1 VTGARLERLARR
13 VLREDT
19 YRLIVAPAIADLQFE
34 APLGSHSWMRACV
47 GVWLAIVGALG
58 EEVRHDFRNTCTR
71 PVIARAAIAG
81 MFAIALQ
88 GALFMWMWSFNPLE
102 RPVPFLLLLPALVSG
117 AWPAAMLPTA
127 AILARTRMPGA
138 RRVVL
143 IASTAVAA
151 VILVAADQGVT
162 ETNQMFREEIFAAA
176 GARSPER
183 GAQERTLA
191 ELWPRNDRE
200 ARVSINLR
208 LSILGLT
215 PAWAMLGLALAR
227 SRWFVVVA
235 VGLLAYSYHL
245 FSPVLAS
252 PEDAARLPT
261 WSPWIPVGLTF
272 VTAGILR
279 AVYARRAGKAG
290 PEPRTA
296 N

>member
-1 VTGARLERLARR
+1 
-13 VLREDT
+13 
-19 YRLIVAPAIADLQFE
+19 
-34 APLGSHSWMRACV
+34 
-47 GVWLAIVGALG
+47 
-58 EEVRHDFRNTCTR
+58 
-71 PVIARAAIAG
+71 

-162 ETNQMFREEIFAAA
+162 ETNQMFREQMFAAA
-176 GARSPER
+176 GLHGSPAR

-191 ELWPRNDRE
+191 ELWPRDDRE
-200 ARVSINLR
+200 ARVSIHLR
-208 LSILGLT
+208 VSILGLT